1 MNCSP
6 ICLRTSKGSL
16 ARPALGADN
25 ARGIRAEWYNAP
37 DDNGGSHGIGKALGT
52 RNCGGVTK
60 SRRLEHSERK
70 FAPRV
75 RIQGF
80 HARLRVYDAG
90 RAGGRKDGS
99 SSGLVEFLEQSDR
112 GSLHPQRRR
121 PNEK

>member
-16 ARPALGADN
+16 ARSALGADN
-25 ARGIRAEWYNAP
+25 ARRIRAECYNAP
-37 DDNGGSHGIGKALGT
+37 YDKGGFHGNGKALGT
-52 RNCGGVTK
+52 ADCGGVTK
-60 SRRLEHSERK
+60 SRRLERTERK
-70 FAPRV
+70 LAPRV

-80 HARLRVYDAG
+80 HARLRLYDAG

-112 GSLHPQRRR
+112 GSLHP
-121 PNEK
+121 